1 MMKQTLLITLI
12 SLFSHGVFAQKN
24 PALFNQFKKDFSKN
38 YVENQCGSNILGFL
52 GRAEKSGQKIY
63 NAHILEISNK
73 GFSLFGL
80 INAEFARESGRLNPN
95 SASDGMR
102 NLPGETNWYHHVV
115 LELDGE
121 IYDFDFGNQPKVVSV
136 KDYFEKMFLD
146 DKKPSEGG
154 DRYIGREEKLK
165 TYEILVR
172 PGLETIRARS
182 ENRVSPIKETLRLN
196 EYLKDF

>member
-1 MMKQTLLITLI
+1 MILNKFVIFLFLI
-12 SLFSHGVFAQKN
+12 SNVSFAQKN
-24 PALFNQFKKDFSKN
+24 PELLRQFKTDFTKY

-52 GRAEKSGQKIY
+52 GRAETKGININ

-95 SASDGMR
+95 SGIDGIR

-115 LELDGE
+115 LEMDGE
-121 IYDFDFGNQPKVVSV
+121 IYDFDFGNSPVVLPV
-136 KDYFEKMFLD
+136 KAYFEKMFLD
-146 DKKPSEGG
+146 DKKASEGG
-154 DRYIGREEKLK
+154 ERYIGRDEKLK

-172 PGLETIRARS
+172 PGLETIQARS
-182 ENRVSPIKETLRLN
+182 ENQKSPVKETLRLQD
-196 EYLKDF
+196 YLRGF

>member
-1 MMKQTLLITLI
+1 MILSKFVIFFFLI
-12 SLFSHGVFAQKN
+12 SNVSFAQKN
-24 PALFNQFKKDFSKN
+24 SELLRQFKTDFTKH

-52 GRAEKSGQKIY
+52 GRAETKGININ

-95 SASDGMR
+95 SGIDGIR

-115 LELDGE
+115 LEMDGE
-121 IYDFDFGNQPKVVSV
+121 IYDFDFGNSPVVLPV
-136 KDYFEKMFLD
+136 KAYFEKMFLD
-146 DKKPSEGG
+146 DKKASEGG
-154 DRYIGREEKLK
+154 ERYIGRDEKLK

-172 PGLETIRARS
+172 PGLETIQARS
-182 ENRVSPIKETLRLN
+182 ENQKSPVKETLRLQD
-196 EYLKDF
+196 YLRGF